1 MAHLRHQLQA
11 TLLIGLAGLLAPA
24 GAAAAGATLT
34 MVFRDKPPY
43 SYVENGIQRGFL
55 LERTKRILDRAG
67 VKAQFIDLPPKR
79 IFLEIQNNSE
89 AICSFGWYKI
99 PEREKYAKFSPPIH
113 QDRPHVVLASP
124 RAAAAMSKHH
134 SLKTLIADAAL
145 TLAVVDGVS
154 YGPEL
159 DEMIRHFP
167 GILDRSLISPI
178 QVAKKLALDRADFM
192 FIDQEDLEFL
202 ISSNPEL
209 ASAGLVRLEYPDL
222 PPGLKRYILCS
233 QQVSDRTM
241 ARIGRAITRVMRQP

>member
-1 MAHLRHQLQA
+1 MAHLRQQVQA
-11 TLLIGLAGLLAPA
+11 TLLIGLVGLIAPA
-24 GAAAAGATLT
+24 RAAAGGETLT

-79 IFLEIQNNSE
+79 IFLEIQNNTE

-113 QDRPHVVLASP
+113 QDRPHVVLASAH
-124 RAAAAMSKHH
+124 AAAEIRKHR
-134 SLKTLIADAAL
+134 SLKTLMADADL

-159 DEMIRHFP
+159 DEMIRHFA
-167 GILDRSLISPI
+167 GTLDRSLISPI
-178 QVAKKLALDRADFM
+178 QVAKKLALNRADFM
-192 FIDQEDLEFL
+192 FIDQEDLEYL
-202 ISSNPEL
+202 MSSNPEL
-209 ASAGLVRLEYPDL
+209 SKAGLVRLEYPDL

-233 QQVSDRTM
+233 QQVSDQTM
-241 ARIGRAITRVMRQP
+241 ARIGQAISRVMHQK